1 MELRIVLEMLTH
13 HAPGLT
19 LVPDQQLSFPPNIS
33 FRGPQELWLQKPSSL
48 PR

>member
-1 MELRIVLEMLTH
+1 MLTH

-19 LVPDQQLSFPPNIS
+19 LVPGQQLSFPPNIS